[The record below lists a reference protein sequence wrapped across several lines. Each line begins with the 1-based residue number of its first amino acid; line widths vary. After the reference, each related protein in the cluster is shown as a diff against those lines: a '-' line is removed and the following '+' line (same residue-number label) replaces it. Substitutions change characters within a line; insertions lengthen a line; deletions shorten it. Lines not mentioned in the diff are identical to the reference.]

1 MTKLVIIIFLA
12 VLGVLAYFNQGTVD
26 LTIWKDIT
34 HSIPVIALILGAT
47 GVSIIFMLIIYSIR
61 DARRYFDHWQ
71 IQRQQ
76 KKELKIQETYAKG
89 LEAFYASRHKEAAE
103 HFRQVTESNPT
114 HVNALLRLGDT
125 SYIEGE
131 HEEAK
136 AFYLKAKE
144 VKPRSIEVLL
154 SLANVAES
162 EHKWPEAL
170 KCLDSILEIDDENSR
185 ILVRKRE
192 IYETNRNWNELIEIQ
207 TKILKG
213 KLSPE
218 EEEAENKRLTGY
230 KYELACQGIEN
241 GDSDKAIKSL
251 KAIMKSD
258 ENFTSAYLALA
269 DAYMK
274 GGNTSDAKN
283 ILLKGYETTESMV
296 ILARLEDF
304 YIEQGEPGSII
315 DIYQK
320 SLQKDPKNVK
330 LRFFLAKLYYRLE
343 MIDHVSETV
352 NAIDPS
358 VLYIPGM
365 HALLGSV
372 YERRSEKE
380 KAIDEYKKALK
391 MDKPIVVPYICSE
404 CDFEP
409 TEWSGRC
416 PECDNWNSFILD
428 INEARETQKRQSSS

>member
-26 LTIWKDIT
+26 LTIWKDIS

-103 HFRQVTESNPT
+103 LFKQVTESNPT

-136 AFYLKAKE
+136 DFYLKARE

-170 KCLDSILEIDDENSR
+170 KYLDSILEIDDENSR

-218 EEEAENKRLTGY
+218 EEEAENRRLTGY
-230 KYELACQGIEN
+230 KYELACQGIED
-241 GDSDKAIKSL
+241 GDGDKAIKSL

-304 YIEQGEPGSII
+304 YIAEGEPGSII

-320 SLQKDPKNVK
+320 SLQKNPKNVK

-352 NAIDPS
+352 NAIDPA
-358 VLYIPGM
+358 VLDIPGM
-365 HALLGSV
+365 HTLLGTV

-380 KAIDEYKKALK
+380 KAIDEYKKALRI
-391 MDKPIVVPYICSE
+391 DKPIVVPYTCSE
-404 CDFEP
+404 CDFES

-428 INEARETQKRQSSS
+428 INDARETQKRQSSS